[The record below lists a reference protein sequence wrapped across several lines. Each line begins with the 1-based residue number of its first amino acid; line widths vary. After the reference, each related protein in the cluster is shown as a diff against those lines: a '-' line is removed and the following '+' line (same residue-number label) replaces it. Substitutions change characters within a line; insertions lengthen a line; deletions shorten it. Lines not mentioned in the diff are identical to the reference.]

1 VVMILFISLLLFF
14 QKAEVPLKPSDEF
27 EIKLDYQLK
36 QKPISDR
43 FSIDYYDTKES
54 GMLPYLVLNVKF
66 LKLSDQEVKAKIT
79 DSRNKLIFNKK
90 VSLAD
95 VLKLDIG
102 YTDDVKDRVTSHKF
116 NIVLISP
123 DRKDVS
129 RIYILIEEDGT
140 FLVNDEVRGKF

>member
-1 VVMILFISLLLFF
+1 MISIVISFLLFF
-14 QKAEVPLKPSDEF
+14 QKAEAPLKPNDEF
-27 EIKLDYQLK
+27 EVKLDYQLK

-43 FSIDYYDTKES
+43 LSIDYYDTKES
-54 GMLPYLVLNVKF
+54 GMLPYLVLNIKL
-66 LKLSDQEVKAKIT
+66 LKLSDQEVKARIT
-79 DSRNKLIFNKK
+79 DNKNKLIFNRK
-90 VSLAD
+90 VSLTD

-116 NIVLISP
+116 NITFVSA
-123 DRKDVS
+123 DKKEVS